1 MSKRRSSGWR
11 AAARSAAQDYPRLC
25 RELAALQSGSGKEL
39 DGMPTGGGAARPTE
53 DAVLRQLPY
62 HQQRRLDAVEHAITI
77 SSQLTSGPSRV
88 KLIELVY
95 LKKTHTVEGAA
106 MQIPVSTR
114 QAWTWNS
121 DFLLLV
127 WGQLKGK

>member
-1 MSKRRSSGWR
+1 MSKRRSNSWR

-25 RELAALQSGSGKEL
+25 RELEALQTGSREQ
-39 DGMPTGGGAARPTE
+39 DGMPTGRGAARPTE

-95 LKKTHTVEGAA
+95 LKQSHTVQGAA
-106 MQIPVSTR
+106 MQIPVSER